1 MNFELRGTLG
11 KITDGMRA
19 RMPKWGV
26 RSNVNLKS
34 AEVLEKKAED
44 GEQIGFL
51 LQKRGW
57 TLIQGYLA
65 ERKRAIEMF
74 FESSSIVSQEK
85 ALEFSKMQGRKAEL
99 RLFEEWIELSV
110 KRGVEAAKELA
121 EKGQKR
127 KEQ

>member
-1 MNFELRGTLG
+1 
-11 KITDGMRA
+11 
-19 RMPKWGV
+19 MPKWGV